1 MRERKVKNILFRLIE
16 PSSAIQDAKQRRQAQ
31 LLAAL
36 MILVAPLGVIA
47 AILPDLLSPDEQ
59 WWQDPEFRMMLVV
72 LVFVTLIYILSRTR
86 YYQAM
91 AIFTVLG
98 ASVAIFY
105 AAIPDDSAE
114 DIEAFFFLVIPILLS
129 SVFLSVKQTVAVI
142 LLNVAGVVAT
152 LMVVAA
158 PSHIP
163 IVNALTFVVIA
174 AIIIL
179 LSAYLRDLLEL
190 DRQSVLSESENRYRS
205 LFEAT
210 FEGVIIHREGK
221 IVDAN
226 PGIERIL
233 GDSHFELIGKSVF
246 DYVADESQ
254 ELVWQNLGTGEAY
267 EIVGLRHDMSRVY
280 LEIVAKQQ
288 DYKGQP
294 AHVVAVRDITAHK
307 QAQQRIANSLQE
319 KEALLKEIHH
329 RVKNNLQ
336 VISSLLNLQSGQ
348 IEDELTRVAFQ
359 ESQNRIRSM
368 ALIHEKL
375 YQSQDLSRIDF
386 GDYVQNLIAILF
398 RSYGAAAA
406 GVAVKVDVGDVFLSA
421 ETAVPCGLILNEL
434 FSNAIK
440 HAFVDG
446 RSGQITVKLE
456 VENKRYRLTVADNG
470 VGFPPQFE
478 NRQSTTLGLQLVNT
492 LVGQLDGDLT
502 INNRQGTTII
512 IAFEDQLT
520 KEST

>member
-1 MRERKVKNILFRLIE
+1 MKKIKAKNILFRLIE

-47 AILPDLLSPDEQ
+47 AILPDLFSPDEN

-72 LVFVTLIYILSRTR
+72 LVFVALIYILSRTR

-114 DIEAFFFLVIPILLS
+114 DVEAFFFLIIPVLLS
-129 SVFLSVKQTVAVI
+129 SVFLSVKQTIAVI
-142 LLNVAGVVAT
+142 LLNIAGVGAT
-152 LMVVAA
+152 LMIVTTA
-158 PSHIP
+158 SHIP
-163 IVNALTFVVIA
+163 IINALTFIVVVA
-174 AIIIL
+174 VIIL
-179 LSAYLRDLLEL
+179 LSTYLRDLLET
-190 DRQSVLSESENRYRS
+190 DRQSALSESENRYRS

-210 FEGVIIHREGK
+210 FEGVIIHKEGQ
-221 IVDAN
+221 IVEAN

-233 GDSHFELIGKSVF
+233 GGSHLELIGKSVF
-246 DYVADESQ
+246 DFVADESQ
-254 ELVWQNLGTGEAY
+254 ELVWQNFGTGESY
-267 EIVGLRHDMSRVY
+267 EIVGLRSDKSRVY
-280 LEIVAKQQ
+280 LEIVAKRQI
-288 DYKGQP
+288 YKGQP
-294 AHVVAVRDITAHK
+294 VHVVAVRDITAHK

-348 IEDELTRVAFQ
+348 IEDEQTRVVFQ

-375 YQSQDLSRIDF
+375 YQSQDLSQIDF
-386 GDYVQNLIAILF
+386 GDYVDNLIAILF
-398 RSYGAAAA
+398 RSYGSASS
-406 GVAVKVDVGDVFLSA
+406 VAVKVEVRDVFLSA
-421 ETAVPCGLILNEL
+421 ETAVLCGLILNEL

-446 RSGQITVKLE
+446 RSGQIIVKLE
-456 VENKRYRLTVADNG
+456 VENKRYCLTIADNG
-470 VGFPPQFE
+470 VGFPPQ
-478 NRQSTTLGLQLVNT
+478 NQHRQSNTLGLQLVHT
-492 LVGQLDGDLT
+492 LVGQLGGDMT